1 MNASKVDEIPSR
13 LPGKKRRKTTSAI
26 STVQFNKTRARARP
40 VKEAGKI
47 KKASDVIGKNLYF
60 IRLFKHFQ
68 LTNLTYREN
77 NSLKRFNI

>member
-1 MNASKVDEIPSR
+1 MNASKVDETPSR

-26 STVQFNKTRARARP
+26 CTVQFNKTRARARP

-47 KKASDVIGKNLYF
+47 KMASDVSNVGKNLYF

-77 NSLKRFNI
+77 NSQ

>member
-1 MNASKVDEIPSR
+1 MNASKVNETPSR

-47 KKASDVIGKNLYF
+47 KMASDVSNV
-60 IRLFKHFQ
+60 
-68 LTNLTYREN
+68 
-77 NSLKRFNI
+77 